1 MGITPEQLIEKFQY
15 ALDNKWG
22 YIYGRAG
29 GIWMQKDQDAT
40 VNDMAKQYGQQW
52 VGQHVADC
60 SGLFAWAFKRLGG
73 TMYHG
78 SNTMWNKWCTDKGTL
93 TTSTRKTI
101 KPGTAVFK
109 MRGENDYYHVGLYIG
124 NGEVIEAQS
133 TQNGVVK
140 SKLSKWGYWGELKG
154 VAYVHDTEPETP
166 TVLPEV
172 GDYRVIKWGMRG
184 DDVKTLQEMLIALGY
199 ELSATG
205 KYASKTLKAVTAFQ
219 EANGL
224 KVDGIVGKNTWSKL
238 LS

>member
-1 MGITPEQLIEKFQY
+1 MSITPEQLIEKFQY
-15 ALDNKWG
+15 ALDNEWG

-29 GIWMQKDQDAT
+29 GIWTQKDQDTT
-40 VNDMAKQYGQQW
+40 VNDMAKKYGQQW
-52 VGQHVADC
+52 IGSHVADC
-60 SGLFAWAFKRLGG
+60 SGLFTWAFKRLGG
-73 TMYHG
+73 MMYHG
-78 SNTMWNKWCTDKGTL
+78 TNTMWAKWCTDKGAL
-93 TTSTRKTI
+93 TTATRKTI

-109 MRGENDYYHVGLYIG
+109 MRGESDYYHVGLYIG

-140 SKLSKWGYWGELKG
+140 SKLTKWSYWGELKG
-154 VAYVHDTEPETP
+154 VSYAEDTKPETP

-224 KVDGIVGKNTWSKL
+224 KADGIVGKNTWSKL